1 MKKLVSVVLAI
12 LMLSTLIS
20 CNLGDAI
27 EDKLEEKEFTADSMT
42 ITLHEGFVDSGL
54 EGFTASWIY
63 NKTSVFAIKED
74 FSKLDGYADI
84 NLEEYADLVLKSNA
98 GKNPGKIKTE
108 DGLTYF
114 EYDFVNE
121 DVNIEYSYLTVL
133 YSEGNGVYWM
143 VQFSTVKKDYDA
155 RRDTFIK
162 WAKSVEFAD

>member
-1 MKKLVSVVLAI
+1 MKKILSIVLAL
-12 LMLSTLIS
+12 LMLSSLIS

-27 EDKLEEKEFTADSMT
+27 EDKFDEKEFTADSLT
-42 ITLHEGFVDSGL
+42 ITLHEGFVGSEL
-54 EGFTASWIY
+54 EGFTAAWVY

-74 FSKLDGYADI
+74 FNKIDGYADI

-98 GKNPGKIKTE
+98 SKNPGELKKE

-114 EYDFVNE
+114 EYDFKNE
-121 DVNIEYSYLTVL
+121 DVNMEYSYLTVL
-133 YSEGNGVYWM
+133 FSEGNGVYWM